1 MVRPMSRPSRHVA
14 IDQALLAQVAAHPR
28 DLVATVAGLI
38 GVSRQTVAARA
49 RVLIADGRLAKSG
62 SSTRP
67 LYALGPRRVLS
78 RRYRLAG
85 LAEDAV
91 WRNDVAPLLASVAAN
106 VLDICHYGLTEMVNN
121 AIDHSDGQWL
131 TLDAC
136 ADEDQ
141 IALSVDDDGMGIFRK
156 IARHLDLP
164 DERLALLE
172 LAKGKLTTDPARHT
186 GEGVFFTSRVFDR
199 FAIRSAGL
207 LFNHD
212 DVDPDDVLRDHDHA
226 QTGTQVSMRIARN
239 ATRTLRSVFDR
250 YSSGPDDYTF
260 ERTVVPVRL
269 ARIGE
274 ENLVSRSQAKRLLQR
289 VDRFRRVVLDFT
301 AVALIGQGFADEV
314 FRVFANAH
322 PEVELSAVNAE
333 PDVRAMIARAGG
345 RIATDSDGD
354 DLRQTT
360 LDFHG

>member
-1 MVRPMSRPSRHVA
+1 MSRPSRHA
-14 IDQALLAQVAAHPR
+14 EIDSALLSHVAAHPR
-28 DLVATVAGLI
+28 DLVNTVASQI
-38 GVSRQTVAARA
+38 GVSRQVVVVRV

-78 RRYRLAG
+78 RRYPLAG
-85 LAEDAV
+85 LAEDVV
-91 WRNDVAPLLASVAAN
+91 WRNDVAPLLAGVATN

-121 AIDHSDGQWL
+121 AIDHSDGQSL
-131 TLDAC
+131 TLDAW
-136 ADEDQ
+136 ANEDQ
-141 IALSVDDDGMGIFRK
+141 VLLIVGDDGVGVFRK
-156 IARHLDLP
+156 IARHLGLP

-172 LAKGKLTTDPARHT
+172 LAKGKLTTDPTRHT
-186 GEGVFFTSRVFDR
+186 GEGVFFTSKVFDR
-199 FAIRSAGL
+199 FLIGAGGL
-207 LFNHD
+207 LFSHA
-212 DVDPDDVLRDHDHA
+212 DVDPDDKLLDHDHERK
-226 QTGTQVSMRIARN
+226 GTWVLMLISRN
-239 ATRTLRSVFDR
+239 ATRTLRSVFER

-274 ENLVSRSQAKRLLQR
+274 ENLISRSQAKRLLQR

-301 AVALIGQGFADEV
+301 GVALIGQGFADET

-322 PEVELSAVNAE
+322 PEIELSAINAE

-345 RIATDSDGD
+345 RIDTDSSAEESH
-354 DLRQTT
+354 QST
-360 LDFHG
+360 LDFPA

>member
-1 MVRPMSRPSRHVA
+1 MPRPSRHA
-14 IDQALLAQVAAHPR
+14 EIDHALLAQVAAHPR
-28 DLVATVAGLI
+28 DLVTEVASQV
-38 GVSRQTVAARA
+38 GVSRQTVVA
-49 RVLIADGRLAKSG
+49 RVRALIADGRLAKSG

-67 LYALGPRRVLS
+67 LYTLGPRRVLS
-78 RRYRLAG
+78 RRYPLAG

-91 WRNDVAPLLASVAAN
+91 WRNDVAPLLAGVASN

-121 AIDHSDGQWL
+121 AIDHSGGQWL
-131 TLDAC
+131 TLDAW
-136 ADEDQ
+136 ANEDQ
-141 IALSVDDDGMGIFRK
+141 VMLIVDDDGVGIFRK
-156 IARHLDLP
+156 IAQHLGLA

-199 FAIRSAGL
+199 FVIRSGGL

-212 DVDPDDVLRDHDHA
+212 DVGPDDVLRDHDHE
-226 QTGTQVSMRIARN
+226 QTGTQVTMMIARN
-239 ATRTLRSVFDR
+239 ATRTLRSVFER

-301 AVALIGQGFADEV
+301 GVALIGQGFADEV

-345 RIATDSDGD
+345 RIDANSNGADA
-354 DLRQTT
+354 QQAT
-360 LDFHG
+360 LDFPK

>member
-1 MVRPMSRPSRHVA
+1 MPRPSRHA
-14 IDQALLAQVAAHPR
+14 EIDQALLAQVAAHPR
-28 DLVATVAGLI
+28 DLVTTVAGLI
-38 GVSRQTVAARA
+38 GVSRQAVVARV

-78 RRYRLAG
+78 RRYALAG
-85 LAEDAV
+85 LAEDTV
-91 WRNDVAPLLASVAAN
+91 WRNDVAPLLTGIATN
-106 VLDICHYGLTEMVNN
+106 VLDICHYGLTEIVNN

-136 ADEDQ
+136 ADEEE
-141 IALSVDDDGMGIFRK
+141 ITLSVGDDGVGIFRK

-164 DERLALLE
+164 DARLALLE

-186 GEGVFFTSRVFDR
+186 GEGVFFTSRVFDQ
-199 FAIRSAGL
+199 FVIRSGGL
-207 LFNHD
+207 LFDHD
-212 DVDPDDVLRDHDHA
+212 DVDPVDVLRDHDHE
-226 QTGTQVSMRIARN
+226 QTRTRVSMTIARN
-239 ATRTLRSVFDR
+239 ATRTLRSVFAR
-250 YSSGPDDYTF
+250 YSSGPDDYHF

-289 VDRFRRVVLDFT
+289 VDRFRRVVLDF
-301 AVALIGQGFADEV
+301 AGVALIGQGFADEA

-345 RIATDSDGD
+345 QIDTDSPGEDSHPS
-354 DLRQTT
+354 T
-360 LDFHG
+360 LDVPE

>member
-1 MVRPMSRPSRHVA
+1 MPRPSRHVE

-28 DLVATVAGLI
+28 DLVSIVAGLS
-38 GVSRQTVAARA
+38 GVSRQAVAARV

-78 RRYRLAG
+78 RRYPLPG

-91 WRNDVAPLLASVAAN
+91 WRNDVAPLLAGVASN

-121 AIDHSDGQWL
+121 AIDHSGGQWL
-131 TLDAC
+131 TLDAW
-136 ADEDQ
+136 ANEDQ
-141 IALSVDDDGMGIFRK
+141 VVLIVGDDGVGIFRK
-156 IARHLDLP
+156 IAQHLGLA

-172 LAKGKLTTDPARHT
+172 LAKGKLTTDPTRHT

-199 FAIRSAGL
+199 FVIRSGGL

-212 DVDPDDVLRDHDHA
+212 DVDPDDVLRDHGHE
-226 QTGTQVSMRIARN
+226 QTGTRVSMMISRN
-239 ATRTLRSVFDR
+239 TTRTLRSVFER

-274 ENLVSRSQAKRLLQR
+274 ENLISRSQAKRLLQR

-301 AVALIGQGFADEV
+301 GVALIGQGFADEV

-345 RIATDSDGD
+345 RSDTDSDD
-354 DLRQTT
+354 EDSRQST
-360 LDFHG
+360 LDFSG

>member
-1 MVRPMSRPSRHVA
+1 MPRPSRHTE

-28 DLVATVAGLI
+28 DLVIEVAGQV
-38 GVSRQTVAARA
+38 GVSRQTVVARMRA
-49 RVLIADGRLAKSG
+49 LIADGRLAKSG

-67 LYALGPRRVLS
+67 LYALGPRRVL
-78 RRYRLAG
+78 RQRYPLAG

-91 WRNDVAPLLASVAAN
+91 WRNDVAPLLAGVASN

-121 AIDHSDGQWL
+121 AIDHSGGQWL
-131 TLDAC
+131 TLDAS

-141 IALSVDDDGMGIFRK
+141 IALSIDDDGMGIFRK
-156 IARHLDLP
+156 IARHIGLA

-199 FAIRSAGL
+199 FVIRSGGL

-212 DVDPDDVLRDHDHA
+212 DVDPDDVLRDHDHER
-226 QTGTQVSMRIARN
+226 TGTQVTMMIARN
-239 ATRTLRSVFDR
+239 ATRTLRSVFER
-250 YSSGPDDYTF
+250 YSSAPDDYTF

-274 ENLVSRSQAKRLLQR
+274 ENLVARSQAKRLLQR

-301 AVALIGQGFADEV
+301 GVALIGQGFADEV

-333 PDVRAMIARAGG
+333 PDVRTMIARAGG
-345 RIATDSDGD
+345 RIDADAD
-354 DLRQTT
+354 DEDAR
-360 LDFHG
+360 

>member
-1 MVRPMSRPSRHVA
+1 MPRPSRHA
-14 IDQALLAQVAAHPR
+14 EIDLALLAQVAAHPR
-28 DLVATVAGLI
+28 DLVTEVASQV
-38 GVSRQTVAARA
+38 GVSRQTVVA
-49 RVLIADGRLAKSG
+49 RVRALIADGRLAKSG

-78 RRYRLAG
+78 RRYPLTG

-91 WRNDVAPLLASVAAN
+91 WRNDVAPLLAGVASN

-121 AIDHSDGQWL
+121 AIDHSGGQWL
-131 TLDAC
+131 TLDAW
-136 ADEDQ
+136 ANEDQ
-141 IALSVDDDGMGIFRK
+141 VVLIVGDDGVGIFRK
-156 IARHLDLP
+156 IAQHLGLA

-199 FAIRSAGL
+199 FVIRSGGL

-212 DVDPDDVLRDHDHA
+212 DVDPDDVLRDHDHE
-226 QTGTQVSMRIARN
+226 QTGTQVTMMIARN
-239 ATRTLRSVFDR
+239 ATRTLRSVFER

-301 AVALIGQGFADEV
+301 GVALIGQGFADEV

-345 RIATDSDGD
+345 RIDADSDGED
-354 DLRQTT
+354 AQLST
-360 LDFHG
+360 LDFRE

>member
-1 MVRPMSRPSRHVA
+1 MPRPSRHVE

-28 DLVATVAGLI
+28 DLVSTVAGQV
-38 GVSRQTVAARA
+38 GVSRQVVATRA

-67 LYALGPRRVLS
+67 LYALGPRRVLR
-78 RRYRLAG
+78 RRYPLAG
-85 LAEDAV
+85 LAEDVV
-91 WRNDVAPLLASVAAN
+91 WRDDVAPLLAGVVSN

-131 TLDAC
+131 TLDAW
-136 ADEDQ
+136 ADEDR
-141 IALSVDDDGMGIFRK
+141 IALIVGDDGVGIFRK
-156 IARHLDLP
+156 IARHLGLA

-199 FAIRSAGL
+199 FMVLSGGL
-207 LFNHD
+207 LFSHA
-212 DVDPDDVLRDHDHA
+212 DVDPDDVLLDHDHERK
-226 QTGTQVSMRIARN
+226 GTWVLMLIARN
-239 ATRTLRSVFDR
+239 ATRTLRSVFER

-274 ENLVSRSQAKRLLQR
+274 ENLVARSQAKRLLQR

-301 AVALIGQGFADEV
+301 GVALIGQSFADEV

-345 RIATDSDGD
+345 RIDTDSDGED
-354 DLRQTT
+354 SRQST
-360 LDFHG
+360 LDFRE